1 MLMRPL
7 SIDALLA
14 EHDLHQWGQ
23 EVFVPRNHLVAYEK
37 ASILQFTPSQ
47 TAKAMEKLHS
57 LSQILHLLRE
67 ELTDLQE
74 RLQHL
79 VGIHRRLMDLSG
91 DRYDPVDAEA
101 VGDSFEYIMSKT
113 NTLKRWVVNYN
124 ERTGIRINLFF
135 NLATQS
141 DSRTNLE
148 IARLS
153 SNIAVSTQR
162 DSSSMITMAA
172 VTMFFLPGT
181 FVSALFSMV
190 FFDSKPN
197 ESGRESLVVGRQWW
211 LFPVITVPLTILVF
225 TIWVAWQR
233 HRRRMEEQNLGINDS
248 TEIVGAAPTLE
259 KSPQQ
264 AHLDDP
270 EHLH

>member
-1 MLMRPL
+1 
-7 SIDALLA
+7 
-14 EHDLHQWGQ
+14 
-23 EVFVPRNHLVAYEK
+23 
-37 ASILQFTPSQ
+37 
-47 TAKAMEKLHS
+47 MEKLHS
-57 LSQILHLLRE
+57 LSQILHLIRE

-153 SNIAVSTQR
+153 SKIAVSTQR
-162 DSSSMITMAA
+162 DSSSMITCVSLHAG
-172 VTMFFLPGT
+172 LPLLKC
-181 FVSALFSMV
+181 V
-190 FFDSKPN
+190 D
-197 ESGRESLVVGRQWW
+197 R
-211 LFPVITVPLTILVF
+211 
-225 TIWVAWQR
+225 
-233 HRRRMEEQNLGINDS
+233 
-248 TEIVGAAPTLE
+248 
-259 KSPQQ
+259 
-264 AHLDDP
+264 
-270 EHLH
+270 